1 VVLTQQEEDRVKPH
15 KTWEVLP
22 HGDIEKLADNL
33 YTVVGKLRMPF
44 GETPRRMTI
53 AKLAGDRLVIF
64 SAIAL
69 DEARMA
75 KLEQIG
81 RPTFLLVPS
90 GIHRIDAKPW
100 KDRYPDITVVAPE
113 GAIARIGEIVA
124 IDASTAELDDPRVHV
139 ETIPGTAG
147 GELAMTVETET
158 GKTLVVNDLIFNL
171 PETGGLAG
179 IGLRVLG
186 FGPGHPTMPRLVKRK
201 LVKDEKAVQAQL
213 HDWALAGFERILV
226 AHGAPIERP
235 RETLLE
241 LAAA

>member
-1 VVLTQQEEDRVKPH
+1 MKPH
-15 KTWEVLP
+15 ETWKVLP
-22 HGDIEKLADNL
+22 HGDIEKLAENL
-33 YTVVGKLRMPF
+33 YTVVGKLRMPL

-53 AKLAGDRLVIF
+53 AKLVDGRLVIF

-69 DEARMA
+69 DEARMQ

-81 RPTFLLVPS
+81 RPAFLIVPS

-100 KDRYPDITVVAPE
+100 KDRYPDLDVVAPE
-113 GAIARIGEIVA
+113 GAIARIGEIVP
-124 IDASTAELDDPRVHV
+124 IDSSSCDLGDPRVRID
-139 ETIPGTAG
+139 EIPGTAG
-147 GELAMTVETET
+147 GELAMTVQTDT

-171 PETGGLAG
+171 PKMGGLAEL
-179 IGLRVLG
+179 GLRVLG

-201 LVKDEKAVQAQL
+201 LVKDERAVQQQL

-226 AHGAPIERP
+226 AHGAPIEKP